1 MRWIITLANFFDI
14 SSPLIM
20 LKIFACVLI
29 FSSMTWT
36 RVGGDNFFH
45 DFDEGRYC
53 SLPHITKIRHP
64 LHNLGEEIILP
75 SVWSFSGFLFHFL
88 ENSWCREQSF
98 KTVIEKY
105 LVESDYFDTGMGR
118 ALLQTA
124 GLSVLTPLW
133 MFLVGKYNLDRR

>member
-1 MRWIITLANFFDI
+1 MI
-14 SSPLIM
+14 
-20 LKIFACVLI
+20 
-29 FSSMTWT
+29 WT

-45 DFDEGRYC
+45 DFDECRYC
-53 SLPHITKIRHP
+53 SLPHITKIQISFGSCGSHYGIRTSQ
-64 LHNLGEEIILP
+64 HNLGEEIILP

-98 KTVIEKY
+98 KTVIEEY

>member
-1 MRWIITLANFFDI
+1 MRVDTAHYLILQKCRQALAAVGV
-14 SSPLIM
+14 IM
-20 LKIFACVLI
+20 V
-29 FSSMTWT
+29 
-36 RVGGDNFFH
+36 
-45 DFDEGRYC
+45 Y
-53 SLPHITKIRHP
+53 IRHP

-98 KTVIEKY
+98 KTVIEEY

-118 ALLQTA
+118 TLLQTA
-124 GLSVLTPLW
+124 GLSVLTPFW